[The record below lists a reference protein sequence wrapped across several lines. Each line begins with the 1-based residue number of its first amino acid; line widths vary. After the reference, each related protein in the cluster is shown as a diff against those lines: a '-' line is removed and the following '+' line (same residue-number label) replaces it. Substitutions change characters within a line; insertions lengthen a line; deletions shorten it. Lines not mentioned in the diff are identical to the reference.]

1 MSKQF
6 EGEVVAKARNGKGI
20 AFNVDGDDQWFNAK
34 DESQIPEDVAKGD
47 VVSFEYSVTRK
58 GGRTFNNIEGEVE
71 ILEKGD
77 GGGSSRGGGGSRGG
91 GRSGG
96 GERGGSRSGGSA
108 GGGSSGRRSYGGGSG
123 GGDKDRQIVRQNAL
137 TQANKLVE
145 TFPNLVYTEGQDVAA
160 EVAEQIIELA
170 KVFEGYV
177 FS

>member
-20 AFNVDGDDQWFNAK
+20 AFNIDGDDQWFNAK

-47 VVSFEYSVTRK
+47 VVAFEYSVTRK
-58 GGRTFNNIEGEVE
+58 GGRTFSNIEGEVE

-77 GGGSSRGGGGSRGG
+77 GGGGRRGGGGSRGG
-91 GRSGG
+91 
-96 GERGGSRSGGSA
+96 SRSGGSN

-145 TFPNLVYTEGQDVAA
+145 TFPNLIVDGDNGDTEDVAA
-160 EVAEQIIELA
+160 QLIAIA
-170 KVFEGYV
+170 KLFEGYV

>member
-20 AFNVDGDDQWFNAK
+20 AFNIDGDDQWFNAK

-47 VVSFEYSVTRK
+47 VVAFEYSVTRK
-58 GGRTFNNIEGEVE
+58 GGRTFSNIEGEVE

-77 GGGSSRGGGGSRGG
+77 GGGRRGGGGSRGG
-91 GRSGG
+91 
-96 GERGGSRSGGSA
+96 SRSGGSN

-145 TFPNLVYTEGQDVAA
+145 TFPEFIDAGDGPEPAA
-160 EVAEQIIELA
+160 QQLIELA
-170 KVFEGYV
+170 KVFEEYV